1 MAKKKK
7 KRIFVVVVF
16 SAVVLKVDFVE
27 SEPSKEELAWAFE
40 WRREKTTALMKSSLL
55 NIYKIWESK
64 SVIVQT

>member
-1 MAKKKK
+1 MAKKKKK

-40 WRREKTTALMKSSLL
+40 
-55 NIYKIWESK
+55 
-64 SVIVQT
+64 